1 MIAAARRRAVIGW
14 VLFDWAAQPFFTL
27 VTTFIYAPYFVVYL
41 AGDPVRGQTIWGYT
55 VAAAGLVV
63 ALAGPLCGAIA
74 DRHGARKYWVAGAS
88 VLLVAGCAA
97 LWLAVPGPGHG
108 LWLGI
113 GAFILA
119 TAGAELATIFT
130 NAMLPDIAGQ
140 GRVGRLSGLGWAVG
154 YVGGLLALAAMLAL
168 FIADG
173 DSGRTLAGLKPL
185 FGLDEA
191 RFEGARF
198 SGPFSALWYIVFV
211 MPLFAFVP
219 GRSRAMKLG
228 AAIGSGASALKA
240 TLGVLVTRRGEIGR
254 FLVAR
259 MIYADGLAALFAF
272 GGAYAA
278 AVFGWQASEV
288 GLFGIVLIIAAALG
302 AWAGGHC
309 DDLLGSRRTV
319 LISIA
324 ILIAA
329 VLAILSVDRNHLLF
343 VVETE
348 PAGRDGL
355 FASWP
360 ERAYL
365 GLGSVIGRVSGPV
378 QSASRSLLVRLAPAG
393 EMAEYFG
400 LYAFSGKATVFA
412 GPLLV
417 GAATALSGDLRLGFS
432 VIAAF
437 LAVGGVLLWRLPG
450 R

>member
-88 VLLVAGCAA
+88 VLLV
-97 LWLAVPGPGHG
+97 
-108 LWLGI
+108 
-113 GAFILA
+113 
-119 TAGAELATIFT
+119 
-130 NAMLPDIAGQ
+130 
-140 GRVGRLSGLGWAVG
+140 
-154 YVGGLLALAAMLAL
+154 AMLAL

-259 MIYADGLAALFAF
+259 MFYADGLAALFAF

-365 GLGSVIGRVSGPV
+365 GLGSVIGLVSGPV